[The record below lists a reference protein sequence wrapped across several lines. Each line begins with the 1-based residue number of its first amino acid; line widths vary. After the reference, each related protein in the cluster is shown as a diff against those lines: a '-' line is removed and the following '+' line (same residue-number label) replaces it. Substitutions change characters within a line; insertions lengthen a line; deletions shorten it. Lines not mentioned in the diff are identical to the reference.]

1 MTKERTDKERVVIT
15 GLGAITPLG
24 LTVEET
30 WQGLIAGRSGVDFIT
45 RFDASHLPTRI
56 AAEVKDFDPKD
67 YMDFKLARRI
77 ARCSQFAIAT
87 GQQAMLDADLLD
99 SDTPKW
105 DNPERV
111 GVLIGSAIGGFD
123 EAERGIH
130 IIRDKGW
137 KRLSPFILAASL
149 PNIPAY
155 HLSHTY
161 GTKGYISTIATAC
174 ASSAQAIG
182 EATEIIRRGAADII
196 ISGGT
201 EAMICEATICGFIAM
216 RAMSCHNEEPKKA
229 SRPFDKNR
237 DGFVIGEGSGIV
249 ILESLAHAKARGA
262 HIYAEVLGQASSSDA
277 YHVAAPD
284 PEGKGALRVMRW
296 ALEDAGLTPDDVDY
310 INAHATATPAG
321 DVAETIALKKL
332 FGERAY
338 QVPISATKSMIG
350 HSLGAAGV
358 LEGIACIMSI
368 RDNTIHPTINYET
381 PDPECDLDYVPN
393 VAREV
398 PVNIVVSNSFGFGGQ
413 NACLVF
419 GRYGDDSGRP

>member
-1 MTKERTDKERVVIT
+1 MATDRSDKERVVVT

-30 WQGLIAGRSGVDFIT
+30 WQGLIAGRSGVDYIT
-45 RFDASHLPTRI
+45 QFDASHLPIRI
-56 AAEVKDFDPKD
+56 AAEVKGFDPKD

-77 ARCSQFAIAT
+77 ARCSQLAIAT
-87 GQQAMLDADLLD
+87 GQQAMLDAGLLD
-99 SDTPKW
+99 GATPKW
-105 DNPERV
+105 DNPERA

-123 EAERGIH
+123 EVERGIH
-130 IIRDKGW
+130 TIRDKGW
-137 KRLSPFILAASL
+137 KRLSPFVLAASL
-149 PNIPAY
+149 PNIPAH
-155 HLSHTY
+155 HLSYTY

-174 ASSAQAIG
+174 ASSSQAIG
-182 EATEIIRRGAADII
+182 EATEIIRRGAADIM

-201 EAMICEATICGFIAM
+201 EAMICEATMCGFNAM
-216 RAMSCHNEEPKKA
+216 RAMSCHNEEPQKA

-237 DGFVIGEGSGIV
+237 DGFVIGEGSGIM
-249 ILESLAHAKARGA
+249 ILESLAHARARGA
-262 HIYAEVLGQASSSDA
+262 RIYAEVLGQASSSDA

-284 PEGKGALRVMRW
+284 PEGEGAVRAMRW

-321 DVAETIALKKL
+321 DVAETVAIKKL

-338 QVPISATKSMIG
+338 RVPISATKSMIG

-368 RDNTIHPTINYET
+368 GDNIVHPTINYEI

-393 VAREV
+393 KARGR
-398 PVNIVVSNSFGFGGQ
+398 PVNVVLSNSFGFGGQ

-419 GRYGDDSGRP
+419 GRFES

>member
-1 MTKERTDKERVVIT
+1 MVKDRTDEERVVIT

-24 LTVEET
+24 LNVEDT
-30 WQGLIAGRSGVDFIT
+30 WQGLIAGRSGVDYIT
-45 RFDASHLPTRI
+45 LFDASHLPIRI

-77 ARCSQFAIAT
+77 ARCSQLIIAA
-87 GQQAMLDADLLD
+87 GQQAMLDAALLND
-99 SDTPKW
+99 DVPTW
-105 DNPERV
+105 DDPERV

-130 IIRDKGW
+130 TIRDKGW

-149 PNIPAY
+149 PNIPAH
-155 HLSHTY
+155 HLSYAY

-174 ASSAQAIG
+174 ASSSQAIG
-182 EATEIIRRGAADII
+182 EATEIIRRGAADIM

-201 EAMICEATICGFIAM
+201 EAMICEATMCGFNAM
-216 RAMSCHNEEPKKA
+216 RAMSCHNEEPAKA
-229 SRPFDKNR
+229 SRPFDKDR
-237 DGFVIGEGSGIV
+237 DGFVIGEGSGIM
-249 ILESLAHAKARGA
+249 ILESLAHARARGA
-262 HIYAEVLGQASSSDA
+262 RIYAEVLGQASSSDS

-284 PEGKGALRVMRW
+284 PAGEGAVRVMRW
-296 ALEDAGLTPDDVDY
+296 ALEDAGLTADDVDY

-321 DVAETIALKKL
+321 DVAETVAIKKL

-358 LEGIACIMSI
+358 LEGIACLMSI
-368 RDNTIHPTINYET
+368 RDNVVHPTINYET
-381 PDPECDLDYVPN
+381 PDPECDLDYVPDK
-393 VAREV
+393 AREM
-398 PVNIVVSNSFGFGGQ
+398 PVNIVISNSFGFGGQ

-419 GRYGDDSGRP
+419 GRFQS